1 MTNGN
6 TWLMFILSMYYI
18 SHLLVVYAVTSTL
31 AVRHL
36 SCLAR
41 NKLYMYIHRMYRYT
55 YYIHIMVIEHCIL
68 TVNNAHISCFLAVG
82 FSRLWMFIDFPAQL
96 TCFVFRTEA
105 FFWRQF
111 QRCSNLAVSSYIAS
125 PMFMNCGWY
134 ILYALN
140 VYDVYNIVY
149 IYIISMFDT
158 YTKTVFVGICFD
170 LYVCVHMHMQLCIYI
185 CIHNIYIYT

>member
-1 MTNGN
+1 
-6 TWLMFILSMYYI
+6 MFILSMYYI

-149 IYIISMFDT
+149 IYNKYVWYVHQNCICRHMFRLVCMCT
-158 YTKTVFVGICFD
+158 YAHAIMY
-170 LYVCVHMHMQLCIYI
+170 LHM
-185 CIHNIYIYT
+185 YT